1 MNIIDMFKNFKE
13 DMNKSVNDSVG
24 KKSSREMK
32 VKIESLRKTQ
42 TEIKLEIKN
51 L

>member
-24 KKSSREMK
+24 KKKFKRN
-32 VKIESLRKTQ
+32 ES
-42 TEIKLEIKN
+42 KN
-51 L
+51 RITKENPN